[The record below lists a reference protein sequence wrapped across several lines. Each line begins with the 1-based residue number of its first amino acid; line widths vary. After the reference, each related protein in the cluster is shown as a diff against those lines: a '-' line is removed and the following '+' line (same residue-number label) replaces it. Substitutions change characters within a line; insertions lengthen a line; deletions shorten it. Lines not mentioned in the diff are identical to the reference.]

1 MVLNPILGIPFVLAP
16 IVTLM
21 LGYVLTVIG
30 FCPKAVINT
39 PWTTPPILHGF
50 LTTGAN
56 IMGAVSQAIAIVVSI
71 LVYAPFLIAYER
83 YQNKQAAEAAE

>member
-1 MVLNPILGIPFVLAP
+1 
-16 IVTLM
+16 
-21 LGYVLTVIG
+21 
-30 FCPKAVINT
+30 
-39 PWTTPPILHGF
+39 F

-71 LVYAPFLIAYER
+71 LVYVPFLIAYER